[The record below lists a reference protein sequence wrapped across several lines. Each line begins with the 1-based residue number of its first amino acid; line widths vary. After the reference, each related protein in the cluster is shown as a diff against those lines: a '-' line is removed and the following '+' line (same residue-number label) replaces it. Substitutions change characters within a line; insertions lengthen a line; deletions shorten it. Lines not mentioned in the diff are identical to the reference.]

1 MLVVNPEPNPF
12 SALVERTESGAFL
25 QGTAG
30 QWVPQLVAA
39 LPGR

>member
-30 QWVPQLVAA
+30 QWVPGLVDA
-39 LPGR
+39 LCSA